1 MRTLTMLLSFLLL
14 AGTALAEPTEIV
26 VHVLSKGS
34 KFIGTSMGGAL
45 VTLEDAMTGE
55 LLARGYTEGGTGDTR
70 LIMEEK
76 HTTHTPVSTGD
87 AARFRA
93 VLDLERPVLLRVT
106 ARGPM
111 TNPTGNEASSTMWVV
126 PGGHVTGGDAW
137 RLELPGLV
145 IQLLNPENRAVKSPG
160 TVRIETSV
168 IMGCGC
174 PVIPDSL
181 WDAKDYEITATIL
194 KDDQTVAKKDL
205 AWTGEGTR
213 YAADLEVAEP
223 GTYLIRAVA
232 YHPESG
238 NTGLDRS
245 TFTVR

>member
-14 AGTALAEPTEIV
+14 AGTALAEPTEII

-137 RLELPGLV
+137 RLVLPGLV
-145 IQLLNPENRAVKSPG
+145 IQLLAPPNRAVKSPG
-160 TVRIETSV
+160 TVRIETGV
-168 IMGCGC
+168 VMGCGC
-174 PVIPDSL
+174 PVVPDSL
-181 WDAKDYEITATIL
+181 WDAKDYEITVTLL
-194 KDDQTVAKKDL
+194 KDNQAVAKKHLD
-205 AWTGEGTR
+205 WTGEGTL
-213 YAADLEVAEP
+213 YAADVEVAEP
-223 GTYLIRAVA
+223 GTYLIRAVVYDPA
-232 YHPESG
+232 SG

>member
-1 MRTLTMLLSFLLL
+1 MLLSFLLL
-14 AGTALAEPTEIV
+14 TGTALAEPTEIV

-45 VTLEDAMTGE
+45 VTLEDALTGE
-55 LLARGYTEGGTGDTR
+55 LLAHGYTEGGTGDTQ

-76 HTTHTPVSTGD
+76 HTTHTPVSTEN
-87 AARFRA
+87 AARFKA
-93 VLDLERPVLLRVT
+93 VLDIERPVLLRVT
-106 ARGPM
+106 AQGPM
-111 TNPTGNEASSTMWVV
+111 TDADGNEASSTMWVV
-126 PGGHVTGGDAW
+126 PGHHVTGGDAW

-145 IQLLNPENRAVKSPG
+145 VQLLDPPNRARKSPG
-160 TVRIETSV
+160 AVRIETSV
-168 IMGCGC
+168 VMGCGC
-174 PVIPDSL
+174 PVVPDSL
-181 WDAKDYEITATIL
+181 WDAKDYEITATLL
-194 KDDQTVAKKDL
+194 KDGKTVAQKEL

-223 GTYLIRAVA
+223 GTYRIRAVA
-232 YHPESG
+232 YHPASG